1 MILVSVLFY
10 SYIICILFFVIGFD
24 KVQELKRTITSE
36 KTTFSVIIPFRNE
49 AKNLPRLLESISHLV
64 YSKDLVE
71 FIFVDD
77 DSSDNSVDIIE
88 RFFAN
93 TQNDNPKVLGLDC
106 ARPDISIITN
116 KRQTNSPKK
125 DAITTAI
132 KATKNNWIITTD
144 ADCVLPNNWIKT
156 IDAFIQQNN
165 CNMIVA
171 PVSYSC
177 NTSFLHQFQ
186 RLDFMSLQASTI
198 GGFGLK
204 IPFLANGANFIYK
217 KDVFEKVNGFDGNT
231 AIASGDDVFLL
242 EKFLNFDEQKVQ
254 YLKSKDAIV
263 QTFPVNSFSELIQQR
278 VRWASKTANYKLIIG
293 KLIGVIVLAGN
304 TILAISPLL
313 VLLNIMWIKTVVA
326 FFLLKLFFDYLLLKR
341 MAIFESKKIV
351 FLDYLKSSIVYPYFT
366 LLIVVKSLFSKYQWK
381 ERTFKK

>member
-1 MILVSVLFY
+1 MILVSILFY

-24 KVQELKRTITSE
+24 KVQEFKKTITSE

-49 AKNLPRLLESISHLV
+49 AENLPKLLESISHLV
-64 YSKDLVE
+64 YSEDLVE
-71 FIFVDD
+71 FIFIDD
-77 DSSDNSVDIIE
+77 DSSDNSIQIINCHFE
-88 RFFAN
+88 RN
-93 TQNDNPKVLGLDC
+93 REVLGLDC

-144 ADCVLPNNWIKT
+144 ADCILPHNWLKT
-156 IDAFIQQNN
+156 INAFIQQNN

-204 IPFLANGANFIYK
+204 IPFLANGANFIYQ
-217 KDVFEKVNGFDGNT
+217 KDIFEKVNGFEGNT
-231 AIASGDDVFLL
+231 SIASGDDVFLL
-242 EKFLNFDEQKVQ
+242 EKFLHLDKQKVS
-254 YLKSKDAIV
+254 YLKSRDAIV

-278 VRWASKTANYKLIIG
+278 VRWASKTANYTLVVGKIIG
-293 KLIGVIVLAGN
+293 VVVLVGN
-304 TILAISPLL
+304 TIIAIAPLL
-313 VLLNIMWIKTVVA
+313 VILERMEFKTFVS
-326 FFLLKLFFDYLLLKR
+326 FFLLKLFFDYLLLNK
-341 MAIFESKKIV
+341 MTLFESKKIS
-351 FLDYLKSSIVYPYFT
+351 FLDYLKSSILYPYVT
-366 LLIVVKSLFSKYQWK
+366 LLIVVKSLFSNYQWK

>member
-1 MILVSVLFY
+1 MILVSFLFY
-10 SYIICILFFVIGFD
+10 SYIICIIICVIGFD
-24 KVQELKRTITSE
+24 KVQEFKRTITSE

-49 AKNLPRLLESISHLV
+49 AKNLPKLLESISHLV
-64 YSKDLVE
+64 YSKGLVE

-77 DSSDNSVDIIE
+77 DSNDDSVDIIE
-88 RFFAN
+88 IFFAKN
-93 TQNDNPKVLGLDC
+93 HNNIQVIK
-106 ARPDISIITN
+106 N
-116 KRQTNSPKK
+116 KRISNSPKK

-132 KATKNNWIITTD
+132 KATKSNWIITTD
-144 ADCVLPNNWIKT
+144 ADCILPNNWLKT

-165 CNMIVA
+165 CKMIVA

-198 GGFGLK
+198 SGFGMK
-204 IPFLANGANFIYK
+204 VPFLANGANFIYK
-217 KDVFEKVNGFDGNT
+217 KDVFEKVNGFEGNT

-242 EKFLNFDEQKVQ
+242 EKFLHFDKQKVK

-263 QTFPVNSFSELIQQR
+263 QTFPVDSFSELIQQR
-278 VRWASKTANYKLIIG
+278 VRWASKTANYKLVIG
-293 KLIGVIVLAGN
+293 KIIGVIVLTGN
-304 TILAISPLL
+304 TILAIAPLL
-313 VLLNIMWIKTVVA
+313 VLLKIMGFKTFVA
-326 FFLLKLFFDYLLLKR
+326 FFLLKLFFDYLLLKI
-341 MAIFESKKIV
+341 MAIFESKKMA

-366 LLIVVKSLFSKYQWK
+366 LLIVIKSLFSKYQWK